1 MSKEALVTLT
11 LHTIVYNSS
20 HTGSYTMLLGCEEMG
35 KYIPVVIG
43 INEARNLALITSDE
57 KDISRPMMY
66 DTAYHIMRAY
76 DINIDKVLIHKFI
89 DGVFH
94 SYIYTSSY
102 LGEKDVIIDSRTSD
116 AVALALKADA
126 PISSYPNIV
135 EQVGIV
141 LRESPPYNPVNN
153 DSHIENT
160 SLDIEQLRDKMERAV
175 SIEDYE
181 QAAKL
186 RDQIKKRETGH
197 NM

>member
-1 MSKEALVTLT
+1 MVRVWKQGKMSPSK
-11 LHTIVYNSS
+11 
-20 HTGSYTMLLGCEEMG
+20 
-35 KYIPVVIG
+35 
-43 INEARNLALITSDE
+43 
-57 KDISRPMMY
+57 
-66 DTAYHIMRAY
+66 
-76 DINIDKVLIHKFI
+76 
-89 DGVFH
+89 
-94 SYIYTSSY
+94 
-102 LGEKDVIIDSRTSD
+102 
-116 AVALALKADA
+116 
-126 PISSYPNIV
+126 
-135 EQVGIV
+135 VGIV